1 MELPI
6 LAVGVAVVVTQMVQN
21 QAVQVS
27 SSLNT
32 PHPYNPHL
40 STVVLAHGSHL
51 LAYLLLTTLWL
62 RVVEVVEMGCLI
74 FGMVAA
80 LVLEGSELEQVFQ

>member
-1 MELPI
+1 
-6 LAVGVAVVVTQMVQN
+6 
-21 QAVQVS
+21 
-27 SSLNT
+27 
-32 PHPYNPHL
+32 
-40 STVVLAHGSHL
+40 
-51 LAYLLLTTLWL
+51 LWL

>member
-1 MELPI
+1 MLVVVVVAVIKEGEPAALVEAETEPYQPHLLLVQMELPI

-32 PHPYNPHL
+32 PHPYNRHS
-40 STVVLAHGSHL
+40 STVALASG
-51 LAYLLLTTLWL
+51 
-62 RVVEVVEMGCLI
+62 
-74 FGMVAA
+74 
-80 LVLEGSELEQVFQ
+80 